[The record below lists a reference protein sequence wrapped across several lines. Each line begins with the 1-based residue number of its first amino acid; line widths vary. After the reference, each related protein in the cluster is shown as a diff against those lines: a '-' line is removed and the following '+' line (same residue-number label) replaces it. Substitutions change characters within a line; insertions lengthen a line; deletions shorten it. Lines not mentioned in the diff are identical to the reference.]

1 MGSSGLFVGI
11 IVSLITTEIYRWFEY
26 KNIMIKIPD
35 SVPPSVS
42 KAFSAIILGF
52 AIISLWIFVSII
64 LFKLDIENIHS
75 LVQSTLGRSLGLL
88 SNTLPGI
95 ILVILIQC
103 FFWMFGIHGAQVTGP
118 IIEPLLL
125 QALDMNRVAYLAGQ
139 ELPNILTYE
148 FLYNFVFTGGAG
160 CLFALAILLF
170 FRSKSEENKMLGK
183 ISFPPTCFQV
193 PESILFGY
201 PIIMNLKVVIPFVLA
216 PVTTA
221 IITYYAMELG
231 FVAKPIG
238 AVIPWTT
245 PPIIAGFLATGGQI
259 SGAII
264 QIITITINT
273 LIYLPFFL
281 RDDKIK
287 LNAEIESQLDS
298 VEDDFSNV
306 DLNNFTF

>member
-1 MGSSGLFVGI
+1 
-11 IVSLITTEIYRWFEY
+11 
-26 KNIMIKIPD
+26 
-35 SVPPSVS
+35 
-42 KAFSAIILGF
+42 
-52 AIISLWIFVSII
+52 
-64 LFKLDIENIHS
+64 
-75 LVQSTLGRSLGLL
+75 
-88 SNTLPGI
+88 
-95 ILVILIQC
+95 
-103 FFWMFGIHGAQVTGP
+103 MFGIHGAQVTGP

-125 QALDMNRVAYLAGQ
+125 QASDMNRVAYLAGQ

-221 IITYYAMELG
+221 IITYYAMDLG

-287 LNAEIESQLDS
+287 LNAEIESQLDN

-306 DLNNFTF
+306 DLNNFKF